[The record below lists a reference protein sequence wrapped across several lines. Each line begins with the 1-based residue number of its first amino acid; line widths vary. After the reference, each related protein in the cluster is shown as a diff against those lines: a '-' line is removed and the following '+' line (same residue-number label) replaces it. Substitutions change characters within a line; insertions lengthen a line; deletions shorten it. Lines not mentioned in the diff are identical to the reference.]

1 MLKKLKVLL
10 LVLFLFCESL
20 FLQSKGF
27 TIVILPD
34 GSTLNVELSTTPD
47 EWAKGLMYRESI
59 PENYGMLFVFKNSD
73 YHYFW
78 MKNTLIPLDIIWL
91 DEKKEIIY
99 IEENCKP
106 CKKEPC
112 KTYGPN
118 MPAKFVIEVKA
129 GFSKKH
135 SLKPGDKL
143 YFSLP

>member
-1 MLKKLKVLL
+1 MLKKLKALL
-10 LVLFLFCESL
+10 LALFLLFESL
-20 FLQSKGF
+20 PAKTEGF
-27 TIVILPD
+27 TLIILPD
-34 GSTLNVELSTTPD
+34 GSTLNVELAKTPE
-47 EWAKGLMYRESI
+47 EWAKGLMYRENL
-59 PENYGMLFVFKNSD
+59 PEDYGMLFVFKNTD

-78 MKNTLIPLDIIWL
+78 MKNTLISLDIIWL
-91 DEKKEIIY
+91 NENKEIIY

-118 MPAKFVIEVKA
+118 MPAKFVLEVKA